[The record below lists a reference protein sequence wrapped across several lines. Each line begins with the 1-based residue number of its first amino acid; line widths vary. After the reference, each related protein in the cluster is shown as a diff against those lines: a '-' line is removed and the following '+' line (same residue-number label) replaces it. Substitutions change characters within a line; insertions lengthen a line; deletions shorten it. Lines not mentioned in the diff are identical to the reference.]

1 MELIKEALKRAK
13 AAGVVD
19 LREERAPTTHTELAP
34 TAPTPL
40 APAWAPPRVVLDPI
54 HLSEQRIVSYAMTD
68 PSHVAFNLLRTKVYK
83 EMKANGWK
91 SLAVLSPSAGCGK
104 TTVSINLAF
113 SLSRQPNCKT
123 VLIDLDLKK
132 SGIGKALGVK
142 APGSIGSFLEGKGR
156 VEDSFIQLTD
166 NLIVGLNDA
175 PIKNSSEY
183 LQDESV
189 NNIIDAAVDLLKPDV
204 LLFDLPP
211 MLSSDDA
218 IGFLPLVDCS
228 LMIAAADLS
237 TAAEIDECERQA
249 RAAGNYLGLILN
261 KYRGATS
268 EYYQPGY

>member
-13 AAGVVD
+13 AAGVLD
-19 LREERAPTTHTELAP
+19 LRDEVTPTAPTELAP
-34 TAPTPL
+34 IAPTPL
-40 APAWAPPRVVLDPI
+40 GPAWAPPRVALDPVY
-54 HLSEQRIVSYAMTD
+54 LSEQRIVSYAMTD

-83 EMKANGWK
+83 VMKSNGWK

-113 SLSRQPNCKT
+113 SMSRQTSCRT

-132 SGIGKALGVK
+132 SGIRKALGVK
-142 APGSIGSFLEGKGR
+142 APGSIGSLLEGQGKL
-156 VEDSFIQLTD
+156 EDCFIQVTD
-166 NLIVGLNDA
+166 NLVVGLNDA
-175 PIKNSSEY
+175 PVKHSSEY
-183 LQDESV
+183 LQNEGV
-189 NNIIDAAVDLLKPDV
+189 NKIVDGTMHLLMPDV

-218 IGFLPLVDCS
+218 IGFLPHVDCS

-249 RAAGNYLGLILN
+249 RAAGNYLGLVLN
-261 KYRGATS
+261 KYRAATT
-268 EYYQPGY
+268 EYYQPEY